1 MALTINHQT
10 NDISATSGSMTIDGS
25 AVGGG
30 GADLYAAN
38 ESSPTAQPSATGANA
53 IAIGDSAAASGPD
66 AFAIGQDT
74 TASGNFATALG
85 SNGDGTGA
93 TASGNGSLAIHGS
106 TASGSNSIAIGDSSV
121 SSAVASI
128 AIGGDTDAT
137 ANYNIALGRGAQAL
151 TNASAVAIGKSRAS
165 GSNSLALNTDNNT
178 SSYGAGGTDSIAI
191 GKLAKTGS
199 NTSAIAIGE
208 NALITGTGYRS
219 IAIGNYAEAGP
230 LFDAV
235 ALGSN
240 TKASGNNSF
249 ALGYHSVS
257 TPYGKYAYASGK
269 FNDSGDAQGGQYILR
284 ADVTDTTVTTLTT
297 DNSTAAATNQIVA
310 AADTAIAFDG
320 LVTVLQ
326 NGAQGWSAFKIQG
339 LLVNDGGGPTY
350 VAGSSVTAIT
360 NNSNFTLALSADN
373 TNKAL
378 SIKFTGY
385 SNYTIRVVA
394 NVRTS
399 EVTYA

>member
-38 ESSPTAQPSATGANA
+38 ESSPSAQPSATGTNA
-53 IAIGDSAAASGPD
+53 IAIGDSAVSSNTNSMALANSLASGVD
-66 AFAIGQDT
+66 SFAAAIANNASYGATGANSIAMGYQAKATGDDSIAIGEGSRAFGTYRPLAVGFNAYASQSYS
-74 TASGNFATALG
+74 TAIGPSASATESNATALG
-85 SNGDGTGA
+85 SGA
-93 TASGNGSLAIHGS
+93 A
-106 TASGSNSIAIGDSSV
+106 ASGSYSIAIGD
-121 SSAVASI
+121 
-128 AIGGDTDAT
+128 AT
-137 ANYNIALGRGAQAL
+137 ADAYY
-151 TNASAVAIGKSRAS
+151 SVAIGK
-165 GSNSLALNTDNNT
+165 
-178 SSYGAGGTDSIAI
+178 
-191 GKLAKTGS
+191 
-199 NTSAIAIGE
+199 
-208 NALITGTGYRS
+208 
-219 IAIGNYAEAGP
+219 
-230 LFDAV
+230 DADTN
-235 ALGSN
+235 GIR
-240 TKASGNNSF
+240 
-249 ALGYHSVS
+249 
-257 TPYGKYAYASGK
+257 GKYAFACGDFST
-269 FNDSGDAQGGQYILR
+269 SGDAQGGQYILR

-297 DNSTAAATNQIVA
+297 NNSTASATNQIVA